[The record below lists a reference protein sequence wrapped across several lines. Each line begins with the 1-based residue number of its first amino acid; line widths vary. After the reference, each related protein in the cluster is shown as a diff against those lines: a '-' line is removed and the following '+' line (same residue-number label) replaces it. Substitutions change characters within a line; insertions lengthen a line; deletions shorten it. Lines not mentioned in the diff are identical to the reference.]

1 MSEHKSV
8 IIDIEETE
16 KTRIGE
22 LSKMD
27 SIETNG
33 VLSVN
38 NVSERAR
45 IWNVRVLL
53 GDSRSGTDIEADSLP
68 AGEVDVGG
76 KWETDYSVDV
86 KAPILTLTE
95 IYDTCGEV
103 ARSLLT
109 LTVRNTKRKSYHIL
123 EFFQSVGAKGSILTA
138 CQKALSMV
146 RLSQLLIMRYQG
158 KSNLMQHSQVGNT
171 PT

>member
-27 SIETNG
+27 SVETNG

-53 GDSRSGTDIEADSLP
+53 GNSRSGTDIEADS
-68 AGEVDVGG
+68 
-76 KWETDYSVDV
+76 
-86 KAPILTLTE
+86 
-95 IYDTCGEV
+95 
-103 ARSLLT
+103 
-109 LTVRNTKRKSYHIL
+109 
-123 EFFQSVGAKGSILTA
+123 
-138 CQKALSMV
+138 
-146 RLSQLLIMRYQG
+146 
-158 KSNLMQHSQVGNT
+158 
-171 PT
+171 